1 MKKASELFDG
11 SNIELLPMTLP
22 EAIKT
27 LEKYNKWRLKAGQ
40 FGVEIDCPNPKE
52 ITEALEIA
60 INLLK
65 QLR

>member
-1 MKKASELFDG
+1 MTKASRLFDG

-22 EAIKT
+22 EAVKT
-27 LEKYNKWRLKAGQ
+27 LEYYNKWRLGAELDQ
-40 FGVEIDCPNPKE
+40 PNPKE

>member
-1 MKKASELFDG
+1 MNLQ
-11 SNIELLPMTLP
+11 

-27 LEKYNKWRLKAGQ
+27 LEYYNKWRLGAELDQ
-40 FGVEIDCPNPKE
+40 PNPKE

-65 QLR
+65 QLM